1 MTLAGPRAMAS
12 REQVNAQIANSLMAM
27 GINVGVG
34 ALSPQLGAVN
44 TGVGRLSGT
53 TAGHAVVGGI
63 AGARGNLSPFGEGRG
78 QYGGRGGGGRSG
90 GRGGGGASASAP
102 SASGGGGTAMGGGE
116 PVSGGEGP
124 PGVSQTVTADAGR
137 ELARG
142 LGLTDVHT
150 LFGRLDPTKREE
162 ALTAA
167 KLLDLELKQF
177 RLMLGRA

>member
-1 MTLAGPRAMAS
+1 MAN

-27 GINVGVG
+27 GINLATG
-34 ALSPQLGAVN
+34 ALSPALGAVN

-53 TAGHAVVGGI
+53 TIGHAVVGGI
-63 AGARGNLSPFGEGRG
+63 AGARGNTAPFGSGRG
-78 QYGGRGGGGRSG
+78 QLGGRTGGGRSG

-102 SASGGGGTAMGGGE
+102 SASGSGGTTIGGRD
-116 PVSGGEGP
+116 PVTGGEGP
-124 PGVSQTVTADAGR
+124 PGVSPTVTAGSGR